1 MGGLNPIFG
10 ANALQGGRERPKGLK
25 VKGCMRGLRGTWR
38 RGVEVGD
45 VSWGNI
51 CQGIGYEV
59 ICNQI

>member
-25 VKGCMRGLRGTWR
+25 VNGCTRGALRG
-38 RGVEVGD
+38 GD

>member
-1 MGGLNPIFG
+1 MGGLSPIFG

-25 VKGCMRGLRGTWR
+25 VKGCRRGTLR

>member
-1 MGGLNPIFG
+1 MGGLSPIFG

-25 VKGCMRGLRGTWR
+25 VKGCTRGTLRG
-38 RGVEVGD
+38 GVEVGD